1 MSFVTDFCYRL
12 CRSLSVRLHAQC
24 SYTACRVTNSPISI
38 SGISSGCIADTA
50 LAPRYDKCH
59 TGIGLLPATVY
70 TTAAVWTR
78 ASVWAVHSCRHA
90 VHHAHAPNQGD
101 HDYFEGRLP
110 RRHPNPPF
118 HATNSKPGPS
128 VAELQP
134 QTTVGHLNLP
144 QRSDFRVIDEMLN
157 HAYHAHAQ
165 PPLAQSSDHAV
176 PEYNI
181 VEPRVAGA
189 PALKKP
195 CGQKSFGRRRT

>member
-118 HATNSKPGPS
+118 HATNSKAGPAS
-128 VAELQP
+128 L
-134 QTTVGHLNLP
+134 
-144 QRSDFRVIDEMLN
+144 
-157 HAYHAHAQ
+157 
-165 PPLAQSSDHAV
+165 SS
-176 PEYNI
+176 N
-181 VEPRVAGA
+181 
-189 PALKKP
+189 
-195 CGQKSFGRRRT
+195 RRRPLDTSTSPRDQTSGFLMRCKTMRTMPMHSRPLPNPRIMLFQSITS